1 MNAQLL
7 DSALTEQDDY
17 IRQCLIGV
25 AKRRL
30 EDLRNCIR
38 QQQRDRDNFRAGLWE
53 TISGK
58 KPTLSSF
65 SYRAKD
71 ALSLSEIEDAESRR
85 DEALLQKTKG
95 LVELLRLRVVEQK
108 REIEGLLETLQNNNI
123 SPVKKLL
130 LPASIDQLENDVD
143 LFANVHTEDMTQI
156 LGDDWKIDEQQGFD
170 GSTDDEKFVRIN
182 RSVFDQIL
190 QTLKPFES
198 PRSLN
203 ARQKEDVVPQ
213 IRGNTDDPSVSK
225 LINLLQSMESELEL
239 WRNRSHRLSSELKS
253 LEHEQQ
259 LISTA
264 LGLPSTYAAEDRE
277 VRQQNIVSKIAELT
291 GAVNPAQTTGEI
303 QSQGVDDQTA
313 KNCLD
318 GIKSRRSSADE
329 DLESSRTKSE
339 TIVDIEGGAR
349 NRRMSAP
356 FMRPRQS
363 ITTALPLLQ
372 QRHKNRNAFTHRSSS
387 RDCSSV
393 TALTRSEQKTATGKF
408 ARRSYDLSH
417 FRHGSVDGKTLVAIT
432 AEPFAPMT
440 SPNNRRRKA
449 SVIGQRTLIDSLN
462 EEVL

>member
-25 AKRRL
+25 VKRRL

-58 KPTLSSF
+58 KQTLSSF

-71 ALSLSEIEDAESRR
+71 AVSLSEIEDAESSR
-85 DEALLQKTKG
+85 DEGLLQKTKG

-123 SPVKKLL
+123 SLVKKLL
-130 LPASIDQLENDVD
+130 LPVSVDQLENDVD
-143 LFANVHTEDMTQI
+143 LFTSVRAEDVPQI
-156 LGDDWKIDEQQGFD
+156 LGDDWKIDAQQDFD
-170 GSTDDEKFVRIN
+170 GSTHDEKFVRIN
-182 RSVFDQIL
+182 RSVFDHIL

-198 PRSLN
+198 HRSFN
-203 ARQKEDVVPQ
+203 ARQKEDVVSQ
-213 IRGNTDDPSVSK
+213 IQGNTDDPSVSK
-225 LINLLQSMESELEL
+225 LMDLLQSMESELEL

-264 LGLPSTYAAEDRE
+264 LGLQSTYTAADRE
-277 VRQQNIVSKIAELT
+277 IRLKNILSKIAELT
-291 GAVNPAQTTGEI
+291 GTVNATQTTGEI

-313 KNCLD
+313 QNCLD
-318 GIKSRRSSADE
+318 GIRSRRSSADE
-329 DLESSRTKSE
+329 DLESSRIKSE
-339 TIVDIEGGAR
+339 TIVNIEGGAR

-363 ITTALPLLQ
+363 IIISTPLPLLQ
-372 QRHKNRNAFTHRSSS
+372 QRHKNM
-387 RDCSSV
+387 
-393 TALTRSEQKTATGKF
+393 QKRFHAQKF
-408 ARRSYDLSH
+408 
-417 FRHGSVDGKTLVAIT
+417 
-432 AEPFAPMT
+432 
-440 SPNNRRRKA
+440 
-449 SVIGQRTLIDSLN
+449 
-462 EEVL
+462 